1 MFCGGSSFANGGPAR
16 PAAGTPTLSV
26 YRAARD
32 GTWSPLGR
40 VGALGGLLFAGL
52 CPATPRHGLPP
63 LHPAG
68 IWSSLV
74 FVRGA
79 LPLPPPTGRRFFERD
94 THPIKRR
101 SLLAEHVVQSGFR
114 SRCSFVDGQRR
125 PTKPGKY
132 QMKRR

>member
-40 VGALGGLLFAGL
+40 AGALGGLLFTGL

-63 LHPAG
+63 LHPTG

-74 FVRGA
+74 FVCGA
-79 LPLPPPTGRRFFERD
+79 LPLHPLALLTFGFWSSLVFFRGAFC
-94 THPIKRR
+94 PCIPLGFW
-101 SLLAEHVVQSGFR
+101 LLVFVGLC
-114 SRCSFVDGQRR
+114 SRG
-125 PTKPGKY
+125 
-132 QMKRR
+132 

>member
-1 MFCGGSSFANGGPAR
+1 MSCGGSLFASGANGGPAR

-26 YRAARD
+26 YRAAHD

-40 VGALGGLLFAGL
+40 AGALGGLLFAGL

-79 LPLPPPTGRRFFERD
+79 LPLHPLALLTFGFWSSLVFVRGAFAPASPTIGNLWVAFHL
-94 THPIKRR
+94 T
-101 SLLAEHVVQSGFR
+101 
-114 SRCSFVDGQRR
+114 RCTSA
-125 PTKPGKY
+125 
-132 QMKRR
+132 

>member
-1 MFCGGSSFANGGPAR
+1 MSCGGSLFASGANGGPAR

-40 VGALGGLLFAGL
+40 AGALGGLLFAGL

-79 LPLPPPTGRRFFERD
+79 FAPASPTIGNLWVAFHL
-94 THPIKRR
+94 T
-101 SLLAEHVVQSGFR
+101 
-114 SRCSFVDGQRR
+114 RCTSA
-125 PTKPGKY
+125 
-132 QMKRR
+132 